1 MNTVKTPQNRITAT
15 NFAIL
20 LLREKLPAVAA
31 IAPLLTT
38 KADGSLTK
46 KASALADEITSK
58 IRADKKVVHSAIKL
72 NGDYVDFE
80 IKVCYSYATDA
91 IGYSNS
97 GYFTAS
103 ARYEIAKNIWHEHND
118 LLPELAEVEKA
129 IERAKN
135 LAATIAKLNSELSQ
149 LQRANGLDKFN
160 RFEN

>member
-1 MNTVKTPQNRITAT
+1 MNTIKTPQNRIAAT

-20 LLREKLPAVAA
+20 LLRQNLPAVAA
-31 IAPLLTT
+31 IAPMLTA
-38 KADGSLTK
+38 KIDGSLTK
-46 KASALADEITSK
+46 KAKALADAITDK
-58 IRADKKVVHSAIKL
+58 IRAEKIVQWSVIRL
-72 NGDYVDFE
+72 NGSYVDFE
-80 IKVCYSYATDA
+80 IKVSYSYATDSA
-91 IGYSNS
+91 GYSNT

-103 ARYEIAKNIWHEHND
+103 ARYEIAKGIWHEYND